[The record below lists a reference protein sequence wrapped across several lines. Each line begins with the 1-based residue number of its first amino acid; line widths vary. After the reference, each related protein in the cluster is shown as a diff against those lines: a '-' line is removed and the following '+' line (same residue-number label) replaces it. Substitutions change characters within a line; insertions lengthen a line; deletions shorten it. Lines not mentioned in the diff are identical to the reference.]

1 MNYLNGNE
9 DFYYALEN
17 GSTSFIFR
25 NENSEDKWCSNNSY
39 GISFLFI
46 NGIVAMPFSQYYD
59 VFDIFLLIF
68 Y

>member
-25 NENSEDKWCSNNSY
+25 NENSEGK
-39 GISFLFI
+39 
-46 NGIVAMPFSQYYD
+46 
-59 VFDIFLLIF
+59 
-68 Y
+68 